1 MQAGSTPTSTDSAL
15 LAELALSR
23 GDLVQEWGYDDDVDV
38 TFRDALEDAL
48 GEELLTEEDQEPAD
62 AVLFWWRA
70 DDGDVMDLADALVDA
85 QRSLDAGPVW
95 IMTPRKG
102 RPGHVSPADVA
113 EAASTAG
120 LHATTGAGA
129 SEDWAAQKLVQ
140 KRGG

>member
-23 GDLVQEWGYDDDVDV
+23 GDLVQEW
-38 TFRDALEDAL
+38 
-48 GEELLTEEDQEPAD
+48 
-62 AVLFWWRA
+62 RA
-70 DDGDVMDLADALVDA
+70 DDGDVMDLTDALVDA

-95 IMTPRKG
+95 IMTPRTG
-102 RPGHVSPADVA
+102 RAGHVSPADVA

>member
-70 DDGDVMDLADALVDA
+70 DDGDVMRL
-85 QRSLDAGPVW
+85 RSSAKERWRRVSVGP
-95 IMTPRKG
+95 P
-102 RPGHVSPADVA
+102 
-113 EAASTAG
+113 
-120 LHATTGAGA
+120 
-129 SEDWAAQKLVQ
+129 SEDRARAIMEPWHPHGPSPRPSSAA
-140 KRGG
+140 

>member
-1 MQAGSTPTSTDSAL
+1 
-15 LAELALSR
+15 
-23 GDLVQEWGYDDDVDV
+23 
-38 TFRDALEDAL
+38 
-48 GEELLTEEDQEPAD
+48 
-62 AVLFWWRA
+62 
-70 DDGDVMDLADALVDA
+70 MDLADALVDA

-102 RPGHVSPADVA
+102 RAGHVSPADVA

>member
-1 MQAGSTPTSTDSAL
+1 
-15 LAELALSR
+15 ELALSR

-48 GEELLTEEDQEPAD
+48 GEELLTEDDQEPAD

-129 SEDWAAQKLVQ
+129 SEDWAAQKPVR
-140 KRGG
+140 KRG

>member
-1 MQAGSTPTSTDSAL
+1 MYKRQ
-15 LAELALSR
+15 
-23 GDLVQEWGYDDDVDV
+23 
-38 TFRDALEDAL
+38 
-48 GEELLTEEDQEPAD
+48 
-62 AVLFWWRA
+62 
-70 DDGDVMDLADALVDA
+70 DDGDVTDLADALVDA

-95 IMTPRKG
+95 IMTPRTG
-102 RPGHVSPADVA
+102 RAGHVSPADVA

>member
-1 MQAGSTPTSTDSAL
+1 MCTE
-15 LAELALSR
+15 AESKCDTAP
-23 GDLVQEWGYDDDVDV
+23 GDGPWMVIA
-38 TFRDALEDAL
+38 RR
-48 GEELLTEEDQEPAD
+48 ELLTEDDQEPAD

-70 DDGDVMDLADALVDA
+70 DDGDVMDLVDALVDA